1 MKVFTAILSIILIA
15 SAAYAQSG
23 RGSQTNGGKTNAR
36 PSVTPTPK
44 PSPSTEVETGELGE
58 VDGPEILVDTK
69 LVTIPVRVIDRKGR
83 FIGGLKKEN
92 FKVFEDNAEQEVAL
106 FSNDAQ
112 AFTVALVLDMSYS
125 AKFKAEEIQ
134 NAAIEFI
141 DQLRPDDRVIVISF
155 DAEVHI
161 HCEPTS
167 DRKEIY
173 RAIRQTV
180 VSTGTSLYEAVDTT
194 INARLRKIEGRKAMV
209 LFTDGVD
216 TTSRRKHD
224 RDNLDDVREIDTIVY
239 PIRYDTYADVQR
251 IKNTPQLPM
260 PTQTGTSSRV
270 PGGST
275 PPIIPSGGSGNP
287 FPFPMPTGTIGTRT
301 RPNTTPTTRQD
312 PNDPRMGQPDPRS
325 VGMGIPDGTTIE
337 EYRKG
342 EEYLNQLADLSGGR
356 IYVADTLGNLSGAF
370 SKIASELREFYSLSY
385 YPSADATPGKTRK
398 IKVKVDQPNV
408 AVKARDSY
416 VVADKEGSR

>member
-1 MKVFTAILSIILIA
+1 MKLFSAVLAIFLVVAA
-15 SAAYAQSG
+15 SYGQAG
-23 RGSQTNGGKTNAR
+23 RGSQTGSGKANSR
-36 PSVTPTPK
+36 PAVTPTPK
-44 PSPSTEVETGELGE
+44 PTSTPDEPTGDIGE
-58 VDGPEILVDTK
+58 VDGPEIVVDTK

-92 FKVFEDNAEQEVAL
+92 FKVFEDSAEQEVAL

-141 DQLRPDDRVIVISF
+141 DQLRPDDKIIVISF
-155 DAEVHI
+155 DEDVHI

-173 RAIRQTV
+173 RAIRQTK
-180 VSTGTSLYEAVDTT
+180 VSTGTSLYEAVDMT
-194 INARLRKIEGRKAMV
+194 INDRLRKIEGRKAMV

-224 RDNLDDVREIDTIVY
+224 RDNLDDVMEIDTIIY

-251 IKNTPQLPM
+251 IKNSPQQIPFPS
-260 PTQTGTSSRV
+260 PTGSTTGPPR
-270 PGGST
+270 GST
-275 PPIIPSGGSGNP
+275 PPIIPSGNPGP
-287 FPFPMPTGTIGTRT
+287 FPFPIPVKTTRDTGSGTSTGTG
-301 RPNTTPTTRQD
+301 
-312 PNDPRMGQPDPRS
+312 GGG
-325 VGMGIPDGTTIE
+325 GMGIPGDKGTTRE
-337 EYRKG
+337 EYAKG

-370 SKIASELREFYSLSY
+370 SKIASELREFYSLGY
-385 YPSADATPGKTRK
+385 YPSGESTPGKMRK

-416 VVADKEGSR
+416 IVAAKEDGR